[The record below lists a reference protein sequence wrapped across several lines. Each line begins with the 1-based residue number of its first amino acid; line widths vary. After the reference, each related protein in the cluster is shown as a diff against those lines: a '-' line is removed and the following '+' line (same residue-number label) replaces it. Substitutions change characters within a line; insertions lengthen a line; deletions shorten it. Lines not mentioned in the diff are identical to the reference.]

1 MCRFPSQLHEG
12 TNTARGQYLGLSKSV
27 FNYGAPSIGQS
38 PLTLTL
44 ESGVRFLHSRFL
56 AVTAGSL
63 LGVGSSIHSH
73 QSITSQSMVAS
84 ILSAFSIPYLAVS
97 TAAKQWSGG
106 PWPSWGRLPPVDNGK
121 QAFSTTLSP
130 PGRDHIAVA
139 PPLSP
144 TQTTDAARMK
154 RWGRWGPFPLQ
165 VYPEAPLS
173 SHQKQK
179 VNRATTA
186 IALQLHCKTLRS
198 RFRT

>member
-106 PWPSWGRLPPVDNGK
+106 PWPSWGRLPPVDNGNK
-121 QAFSTTLSP
+121 PFRQPCHLPAETTSP
-130 PGRDHIAVA
+130 WL
-139 PPLSP
+139 PPCHP
-144 TQTTDAARMK
+144 PR
-154 RWGRWGPFPLQ
+154 PP
-165 VYPEAPLS
+165 
-173 SHQKQK
+173 
-179 VNRATTA
+179 
-186 IALQLHCKTLRS
+186 TLRG
-198 RFRT
+198 